1 MAKEYIEREALIKKM
16 FPLGRYHGGD
26 YSVNAK
32 AVRYAIDTAPAADV
46 VEISVLNE
54 WLYEIAINN
63 VGVAI
68 EGDFSTACEEIIA
81 RLDGLRAFARER
93 KERG

>member
-1 MAKEYIEREALIKKM
+1 MTEKKEYIEREALILRLKNR
-16 FPLGRYHGGD
+16 LGIYPGCVKNAI
-26 YSVNAK
+26 VN
-32 AVRYAIDTAPAADV
+32 APAADV

-93 KERG
+93 KEQE

>member
-1 MAKEYIEREALIKKM
+1 MTEKKEYIEREATLRNLADDLPYK
-16 FPLGRYHGGD
+16 G
-26 YSVNAK
+26 SVK
-32 AVRYAIDTAPAADV
+32 RVIMQAPAADV

-93 KERG
+93 KERDNV